1 MVDQLCVV
9 SMEFLSSLHIKIVH
23 FPIALLFLYPFLEL
37 MSFFFKENI
46 FSFTSLVI
54 LIIGVSTSLLAVLT
68 GNQAA
73 NSLGNT
79 STEIKVLFENHQTY
93 ANITVWL
100 FTAILFSRIYLQI
113 KKKYSG
119 LLKIILLIISFAG
132 CYFIFQ
138 TGDYGGRTAHSRS
151 AGVIQKGE

>member
-1 MVDQLCVV
+1 MWLD
-9 SMEFLSSLHIKIVH
+9 MELFIELHHKIVH
-23 FPIALLFLYPFLEL
+23 FPIALLFIYPFVEL
-37 MSFFFKENI
+37 MSFFVKKEF

-73 NSLGNT
+73 NVLFDT
-79 STEIKVLFENHQTY
+79 SYEIKALFENHQTY

-138 TGDYGGRTAHSRS
+138 TGDYGGKTAHSRS

>member
-1 MVDQLCVV
+1 
-9 SMEFLSSLHIKIVH
+9 MEFLSSLHIMIVH
-23 FPIALLFLYPFLEL
+23 FPIALLFIYPFLEL
-37 MSFFFKENI
+37 MSFFFKKEF
-46 FSFTSLVI
+46 FSFTSLVV
-54 LIIGVSTSLLAVLT
+54 LIIGILSALLAVLT

-73 NSLGNT
+73 NSLGGNT

-151 AGVIQKGE
+151 AEVIQKSE

>member
-1 MVDQLCVV
+1 
-9 SMEFLSSLHIKIVH
+9 MEFLSSLHIKIVH
-23 FPIALLFLYPFLEL
+23 FPIALLFIYPFLEL
-37 MSFFFKENI
+37 MSFFFKKEF

-54 LIIGVSTSLLAVLT
+54 LIIGILSALLAVLT
-68 GNQAA
+68 GNQAF
-73 NSLGNT
+73 NSINNMT
-79 STEIKVLFENHQTY
+79 PEIKSLFETHQFY
-93 ANITVWL
+93 ANLTVWL
-100 FTAILFSRIYLQI
+100 FTAILFVRIYLQI

-138 TGDYGGRTAHSRS
+138 TGDYGGRAAHSRS

>member
-1 MVDQLCVV
+1 
-9 SMEFLSSLHIKIVH
+9 METLAELHHKIVH
-23 FPIALLFLYPFLEL
+23 FPIALLFIYPFVEL
-37 MSFFFKENI
+37 MSFFFKKEF

-73 NSLGNT
+73 NELGNT
-79 STEIKVLFENHQTY
+79 SSEIKALFENHQTY

-113 KKKYSG
+113 KKKYNG
-119 LLKIILLIISFAG
+119 LLKIILVIISFAG

-138 TGDYGGRTAHSRS
+138 TGDYGGKTAHSRN
-151 AGVIQKGE
+151 AEVIQKRE

>member
-1 MVDQLCVV
+1 
-9 SMEFLSSLHIKIVH
+9 MELFIELHHKIIH
-23 FPIALLFLYPFLEL
+23 FPIALLFIYPFVEL
-37 MSFFFKENI
+37 MSFFVKKEF

-54 LIIGVSTSLLAVLT
+54 LIIGVIASLLAVLT

-73 NSLGNT
+73 NALSN
-79 STEIKVLFENHQTY
+79 SSDEIKILFENHQTY

-138 TGDYGGRTAHSRS
+138 TGDYGGKTAHSRS
-151 AGVIQKGE
+151 AGVIQNSE

>member
-1 MVDQLCVV
+1 
-9 SMEFLSSLHIKIVH
+9 MELFIELHHKIVH
-23 FPIALLFLYPFLEL
+23 FPIALLFIYPFVEL
-37 MSFFFKENI
+37 MSFFVKKEF

-54 LIIGVSTSLLAVLT
+54 LIIGVITSLLAVLT

-73 NSLGNT
+73 NALSNSLG
-79 STEIKVLFENHQTY
+79 EIKILFENHQTY

-100 FTAILFSRIYLQI
+100 FTSILFSRIYLQI

-138 TGDYGGRTAHSRS
+138 TGDYGGKTAHSRS
-151 AGVIQKGE
+151 AGVIQNSE